1 MSGNGDAFM
10 KKTIRIALLL
20 ALAAGLASAQSYRGQ
35 GRLRGKVTDEAGRP
49 LEGVTVRVFSVRGQS
64 GFEVKTNAAGEWTAN
79 YIRGGGYNLD
89 FVKPGYE
96 PRSISTSIPER
107 TDNPP
112 VEVTLKKA
120 AGLMITDEL
129 KAELEAGNRLFEEKK
144 FEEACKLYEDLL
156 AKNPDVYVLYKNVG
170 NCRFELQQYD
180 LAEAAYRKVLEK
192 EPQNPDI
199 MLLIGNCYANR
210 DLPEQAMEWYNK
222 IEFEK
227 ITDPTVLFNIGL
239 SFTKQSRFEDAL
251 RYYKR
256 SVEVQKDFLD
266 GLYQLG
272 LTYLSLGKNAEAIPP
287 FEEYLKID
295 PGSPRADQVKN
306 FLEFL
311 KKK

>member
-1 MSGNGDAFM
+1 M
-10 KKTIRIALLL
+10 KRTLRIAFLLIL
-20 ALAAGLASAQSYRGQ
+20 SAGLVLAQSYRGQ
-35 GRLRGKVTDEAGRP
+35 GRLRGSVTDETGKP
-49 LEGVTVRVFSVRGQS
+49 LEGVTVKVFSVKGQS
-64 GFEVKTNAAGEWTAN
+64 GFEVKTNAKGEWTAN

-89 FVKPGYE
+89 FLKPGYE
-96 PRSISTSIPER
+96 PKSISVSIPEQ
-107 TDNPP
+107 TSNPP

-120 AGLMITDEL
+120 AGLMITEEL
-129 KAELEAGNRLFEEKK
+129 RKSLDAGNKLFDEKK
-144 FEEACKLYEDLL
+144 FEEACRVYEDIL
-156 AKNPDVYVLYKNVG
+156 AKNPEAYIIYKNVG

-180 LAEAAYRKVLEK
+180 LAEAAYQKVLEK
-192 EPQNPDI
+192 EPANADI

-210 DLPEQAMEWYNK
+210 DQADKAMEWYNK

-227 ITDPTVLFNIGL
+227 ISDPTVLFNIGL
-239 SFTKQSRFEDAL
+239 SFTKQSKFEDAL

-287 FEEYLKID
+287 FEDYLKID
-295 PGSPRADQVKN
+295 PDSPRAGQVRG

>member
-1 MSGNGDAFM
+1 M
-10 KKTIRIALLL
+10 KTTLRIALLL
-20 ALAAGLASAQSYRGQ
+20 VLAAGLVFAQSYRGQ
-35 GRLRGKVTDEAGRP
+35 GRLKGKVSDEAGNP
-49 LEGVTVRVFSVRGQS
+49 LAGVKVKLFSVKGQS
-64 GFEVKTNAAGEWTAN
+64 GFELATDAEGQWTAN
-79 YIRGGGYNLD
+79 YIRGGGYNID
-89 FVKPGYE
+89 FLKPGYE
-96 PRSISTSIPER
+96 PKSISVSIPER
-107 TDNPP
+107 TNNPP
-112 VEVTLKKA
+112 VEVKLKKA
-120 AGLMITDEL
+120 EGLMITEEL
-129 KAELEAGNRLFEEKK
+129 RAELEAGNKLFDEKR
-144 FEEACKLYEDLL
+144 FEEACKVYEDIL
-156 AKNPDVYVLYKNVG
+156 AKNPDVYIISKNVG

-180 LAEAAYRKVLEK
+180 LAETAYLKVLEK
-192 EPQNPDI
+192 EPANADI

-210 DLPEQAMEWYNK
+210 DQGDKAMEWYNK

-239 SFTKQSRFEDAL
+239 SFTKQSKFEDAL

-295 PGSPRADQVKN
+295 PDSPRADQVKN